1 MTVPTPHPQH
11 EFTCK
16 EFVALVTQYLEKT
29 LTPRQ
34 EATFEAHLGECDGCA
49 TYLEQMRQTVQIL
62 GRLDE
67 SSVPAEGK
75 DRLLQTFRRW
85 KYE

>member
-1 MTVPTPHPQH
+1 MTTPTSHPHD

-29 LTPRQ
+29 LTPLQ
-34 EATFEAHLGECDGCA
+34 QATFEAHLTDCEGCA

-75 DRLLQTFRRW
+75 DRLLQAFRKW